1 MNSNEYDINPADFN
15 MRTLLDMW
23 YDRDEEILCKT
34 YRIRNMKVWVYGHE
48 VVKVEENY
56 FA

>member
-1 MNSNEYDINPADFN
+1 MNSNEYNLTAADFN

-34 YRIRNMKVWVYGHE
+34 YRIRNMKVLVYGGE
-48 VVKVEENY
+48 VVKVDENY

>member
-1 MNSNEYDINPADFN
+1 MKSNEYNLTADDFN

-34 YRIRNMKVWVYGHE
+34 YRIRNMKVWVYGGE
-48 VVKVEENY
+48 VVKVEEDY